1 MSAVKDIRRGRRVP
15 WPVVLALLAGL
26 GGLAWLLARV
36 GIGPVLGA
44 VGRLGWGGFAVVVA
58 FHLGLIVAMGL
69 AWWLLGPAQAR
80 PAAFVFGRFV
90 RDSVSETLPLAQV
103 GGYVVGAR
111 ALVLAGTGGLF
122 AAAATL
128 VDLTIEAFA
137 KLPYTVLGLALLAPE
152 VPARFAWGAGALAV
166 LLVLLPAGGFLVVQM
181 HGARWAERLAGAVAG
196 RMGGRWRFDPASLQ
210 REVAALYHR
219 RAAVAGAV
227 AIHTATWLLS
237 AGELWLTLRFMNQP
251 VSLAAAIIID
261 SLLNGLRTFAFAIP
275 GALGVQEAGYVAL
288 GGLFALSPESALALS
303 LIRRGRDL
311 AYGIPGVLLWQA
323 VEGRRLQRF

>member
-1 MSAVKDIRRGRRVP
+1 
-15 WPVVLALLAGL
+15 
-26 GGLAWLLARV
+26 
-36 GIGPVLGA
+36 
-44 VGRLGWGGFAVVVA
+44 
-58 FHLGLIVAMGL
+58 
-69 AWWLLGPAQAR
+69 
-80 PAAFVFGRFV
+80 
-90 RDSVSETLPLAQV
+90 
-103 GGYVVGAR
+103 
-111 ALVLAGTGGLF
+111 
-122 AAAATL
+122 
-128 VDLTIEAFA
+128 
-137 KLPYTVLGLALLAPE
+137 
-152 VPARFAWGAGALAV
+152 
-166 LLVLLPAGGFLVVQM
+166 
-181 HGARWAERLAGAVAG
+181 
-196 RMGGRWRFDPASLQ
+196 MGGRWRFDPASLQ